1 MSSPKAARG
10 KAKKAG
16 AKVAHKKTVAKKV
29 ASTKAATAD
38 ASAQA
43 QQLAA
48 LIEKS
53 LADGNTAPVSE
64 HAMQDLMAALCKN
77 YSAKIE
83 AGDQILPLRGRTVVN
98 STDIIAPSVKN
109 NKRRIVSWISFLT
122 ADAAF
127 RLTNSIRR
135 NSSHTRARRPTA
147 ASSTTC

>member
-98 STDIIAPSVKN
+98 STDIMTTASGLLKAANLAVFELGMWQ
-109 NKRRIVSWISFLT
+109 SWT
-122 ADAAF
+122 G
-127 RLTNSIRR
+127 R
-135 NSSHTRARRPTA
+135 
-147 ASSTTC
+147 